1 LLDISA
7 AIIFEVRI
15 LSIVL
20 DYEFLGQMFAYPIG
34 VWNSDDVAATL
45 ATGAS
50 EWK

>member
-15 LSIVL
+15 LSIEF
-20 DYEFLGQMFAYPIG
+20 DYEFPGQMFAYPIG
-34 VWNSDDVAATL
+34 GWKSDDVTASL